1 MKFFVYSIAISKVII
16 CTMNIHTYNPIQ
28 QTKSSLVFMSTLY
41 FYPLCLVGVG
51 CLYSICWIAFLIHYL
66 QNFN

>member
-1 MKFFVYSIAISKVII
+1 MNFFVYSIAISKVII

-51 CLYSICWIAFLIHYL
+51 CLYSIC
-66 QNFN
+66 